1 MLELWEVCEKMT
13 EHIKTKRKLKEDI
26 KTFADI
32 MKSPYISE
40 EEKNLLNMIYIDKK
54 DYRLIG
60 DTIGISE
67 STVKK
72 RHKDLIKKISKILQ
86 TGL

>member
-1 MLELWEVCEKMT
+1 MT
-13 EHIKTKRKLKEDI
+13 EHVKIKRKLKEDI
-26 KTFADI
+26 KTFDD
-32 MKSPYISE
+32 MMRCKYLSE
-40 EEKNLLNMIYIDKK
+40 EEKQLAMMIYIDRK

-86 TGL
+86 AGL

>member
-1 MLELWEVCEKMT
+1 MT
-13 EHIKTKRKLKEDI
+13 DHIRTKHKLKEDI

-32 MKSPYISE
+32 MKSPYVSD
-40 EEKNLLNMIYIDKK
+40 EEKQLLNMIYIDRK

-60 DTIGISE
+60 DTLGMSE

-72 RHKDLIKKISKILQ
+72 RHKDLVKKISKIIEA
-86 TGL
+86 GI